1 MDRFQRLTLRLSH
14 IQKTIQRIKTVEMNQ
29 LGLKGSHALCIS
41 CFIAH
46 PEGLT
51 AAQMCTAANLDKA
64 AVSRIFRDLESSG
77 CIRFAD
83 TASDGQ
89 RKYRTRFVLTE
100 QGHRLAN
107 TVSQKISRCVS
118 AGKNRIS
125 DEELERFYETLAKLT
140 QNLDALCTEL
150 EQASGETMEETQ

>member
-14 IQKTIQRIKTVEMNQ
+14 IQKTIQHIKTMEMNQ

-51 AAQMCTAANLDKA
+51 AAQMCTAARLDKA
-64 AVSRIFRDLESSG
+64 AVSRIFRDLEGSG
-77 CIRFAD
+77 YIRCAD
-83 TASDGQ
+83 AAPDGQ
-89 RKYRTRFVLTE
+89 RKYRARFVLTE
-100 QGHRLAN
+100 QGRRLAGS
-107 TVSQKISRCVS
+107 VSQKINRCVN

-125 DEELERFYETLAKLT
+125 DEELEHFYETLAKLT
-140 QNLDALCTEL
+140 QNLDALCAEL
-150 EQASGETMEETQ
+150 EQTSGEPMEETE